1 MAGRA
6 PHDTRL
12 EKWLSVV
19 ARLRPGE
26 GRSVLL
32 FSSYA
37 FLMMLC
43 YYLVKTLREPLLLD
57 TAPAQM
63 KSYAYATVALLLL
76 FIVPLYGIVFR
87 RTSKQQL
94 SRWVTGF
101 FVITLLIFYAM
112 SRAEIDVGF
121 SYYVWVGILGVM
133 IPAQFWAY
141 AADTFNLLAG
151 QRLFPAIMV
160 GASVG
165 ALAGPPLV
173 GTLFPILGPLPI
185 MLIAAFVL
193 ALTMPLIRWSRE
205 AVPGDSRS
213 IYRAP
218 EPVGNP
224 VLGGF
229 SLIRRNHYLLLIA
242 ILIVLLNWVN
252 TTGEYLLAEFVLRH
266 ADSQIA
272 IDNAVDRGDIIAGF
286 YGNFY
291 FTVNALAM
299 LLQMF
304 IVARVFQWIGVHG
317 ALMLLPAVALVG
329 YGLMVFVPIFS
340 IIRVVKILEN
350 STDYSVMNTSRHAL
364 YLPLSA
370 AEKYESKI
378 AIDTFFWRF
387 GDVIQAVGIYIGLN
401 LFAFQAEQFAIL
413 NMAVAVVWLA
423 LATRIGRH
431 YVRYRRL
438 ATVNEPPRL
447 VRTLKTQSAP
457 AGRPFEFR
465 FRRDNFV
472 PADPGDVISISVR
485 AIDGDAVPS
494 WMSFDPHTLVFR
506 GVVPENLN
514 ADTWLSVRATNTDGA
529 WVESRFRLHHG

>member
-1 MAGRA
+1 M
-6 PHDTRL
+6 
-12 EKWLSVV
+12 
-19 ARLRPGE
+19 
-26 GRSVLL
+26 
-32 FSSYA
+32 FFSYA

-43 YYLVKTLREPLLLD
+43 YYLLKTLREPLLLA

-63 KSYAYATVALLLL
+63 KSYAYAAVALLLL
-76 FIVPLYGIVFR
+76 FIVPLYGAVFR
-87 RTSKQQL
+87 RTSHQQL
-94 SRWVTGF
+94 SRGVTVF
-101 FVITLLIFYAM
+101 FLITLLIFYAM

-121 SYYVWVGILGVM
+121 GYYVWVGIFGVM

-141 AADTFNLLAG
+141 AADTFNVRAG
-151 QRLFPAIMV
+151 QRLFPAIMA

-165 ALAGPPLV
+165 GLAGPPLV
-173 GTLFPILGPLPI
+173 GALFPVLGPLPI
-185 MLIAAFVL
+185 MLIAGFVL

-213 IYRAP
+213 IYHAP
-218 EPVGNP
+218 EPVGNR

-272 IDNAVDRGDIIAGF
+272 IDSAADRGDIIAGF

-291 FTVNALAM
+291 LTVNALAL

-304 IVARVFQWIGVHG
+304 VVVRVFRWIGVHG
-317 ALMLLPAVALVG
+317 ALILLPVVALVG
-329 YGLMVFVPIFS
+329 YGLMVFVPIFG
-340 IIRVVKILEN
+340 IIRVVKIIEN

-387 GDVIQAVGIYIGLN
+387 GDVIQAAGIYIGLN
-401 LFAFQAEQFAIL
+401 LFGFQAEQFAML
-413 NMAVAVVWLA
+413 NMAVAIVWLA
-423 LATRIGRH
+423 LAAQIGRH
-431 YVRYRRL
+431 YVRYRHL
-438 ATVNEPPRL
+438 ATVDEPPRL
-447 VRTLKTQSAP
+447 VRALEAQSVP
-457 AGRPFEFR
+457 AGRPFEFHL
-465 FRRDNFV
+465 RRDTFV
-472 PADPGDVISISVR
+472 PADPGDMISISVR
-485 AIDGDAVPS
+485 SIDGKAIPS
-494 WMSFDPHTLVFR
+494 WMSFDPRTLLFR
-506 GVVPENLN
+506 GVAPENVN
-514 ADTWLSVRATNTDGA
+514 ADTWITVRGTDTDGA